1 MFSVSRIIN
10 KTTTPYTWC
19 CYLFAFLTFSL
30 MVHSRGMSESD
41 HNEVG
46 EIVTDLPDGI
56 ILKKT
61 MSINNVPL
69 DIPFWLV
76 DGFQGTDYGFFTDSM
91 FERTSVMKVGNSG
104 FEIRTKL
111 FTKNSLGLPKA
122 SGLNCM

>member
-1 MFSVSRIIN
+1 
-10 KTTTPYTWC
+10 
-19 CYLFAFLTFSL
+19 
-30 MVHSRGMSESD
+30 MVHSQGMSESD
-41 HNEVG
+41 RNEVG
-46 EIVTDLPDGI
+46 EIVTDLPDGV

-111 FTKNSLGLPKA
+111 FTKNSLELPKA
-122 SGLNCM
+122 SCLNCM